1 MSKKLSI
8 FVVVL
13 MVLAFAMT
21 ACQPAA
27 PAPAEEPAAEAPAAE
42 EPAAEAPAAEEPA
55 AEEPAAEA
63 PEAKYGLFMSH
74 MTNAFTIE
82 MSDAVKAKADE
93 LGVELTVYD
102 GGKDPAKQVS
112 QVETA
117 VTQGISCIVI
127 EPASVDGLVPAIE
140 SATKAGIPVVV
151 VNQAISKPEAA
162 SSFVGVSNVEGGILE
177 MKTAAEAIGGKGNVA
192 FLLGPMGSDGQIG
205 RTEGYYE
212 VLKDYP
218 DIKVVFE
225 QTANWN
231 TDEALKLVEN
241 WLQTGTQ
248 IDAIVANN
256 DGMAMG
262 ALKAVEDAQLL
273 DKIKI
278 YGLDATPDALAAVKD
293 GKLAA
298 TVSQS
303 TTAQG
308 QTALET
314 CYKIVQ
320 GETVEKEI
328 LVEFTLITKD
338 NVDQYI
344 Q

>member
-1 MSKKLSI
+1 MKKRMMV
-8 FVVVL
+8 FMAVF
-13 MVLAFAMT
+13 MVLALTLA
-21 ACQPAA
+21 ACQAPAPAATEAPAPEQPAATEAPAEPAA
-27 PAPAEEPAAEAPAAE
+27 PAA
-42 EPAAEAPAAEEPA
+42 
-55 AEEPAAEA
+55 
-63 PEAKYGLFMSH
+63 AKYGLFMSH

-82 MSDAVKAKADE
+82 MSDAVKGKAAE
-93 LGVELTVYD
+93 LGVDLTVYD
-102 GGKDPAKQVS
+102 GGQDPAKQAG

-140 SATKAGIPVVV
+140 NATKAGVPVVV

-162 SSFVGVSNVEGGILE
+162 TSFVGVSNVDGGELE
-177 MKTAAEAIGGKGNVA
+177 MKTAAEAMGGKGNVA
-192 FLLGPMGSDGQIG
+192 FLLGPMGSDAQLG
-205 RTEGYYE
+205 RTEGYYN

-218 DIKVVFE
+218 DIKVVYE
-225 QTANWN
+225 QTANWK
-231 TDEALKLVEN
+231 TDEALALVEN

-273 DKIKI
+273 DKIKV

-298 TVSQS
+298 TISQN
-303 TTAQG
+303 TTPQG
-308 QTALET
+308 QKAMET
-314 CYKIVQ
+314 CVNIVK
-320 GETVEKEI
+320 GDTVDKTI
-328 LVEFTLITKD
+328 LLPFALITKE
-338 NVDQYI
+338 NVGDYLK
-344 Q
+344 